1 MVIKL
6 KKLLAKNIINAVKT
20 DISQALIK
28 KVMNQFQV
36 GLIGKVGLSD
46 PAAPEHFENDFLEI
60 LTETVNSSMVVT
72 QDSVSFS
79 LRDNSKLGYD
89 GGISRPVDTMVFLLE
104 GILGEYAFLTP
115 KMYGKHMHKQGK
127 PVGRWGKG
135 ALMTRER
142 FLEEGWGKTI
152 SWSEARWGFS
162 NTGPINI
169 FEIDDSVVGD
179 IIDETIKK
187 TIKEFAAQLRAEHGK
202 K

>member
-6 KKLLAKNIINAVKT
+6 KKLLVKNVINAVRT
-20 DISQALIK
+20 DIANALIK
-28 KVMNQFQV
+28 KVMEQFHI
-36 GLIGKVGLSD
+36 GLIGKVSLDD
-46 PAAPEHFENDFLEI
+46 PAAPEHFEGDFLEI

-72 QDSVSFS
+72 QDGISFS

-89 GGISRPVDTMVFLLE
+89 GDISRPVDTMVFLLE

-115 KMYGKHMHKQGK
+115 KMYGKRMHKQGK

-142 FLEEGWGKTI
+142 FLEEGWDKTI

-169 FEIDDSVVGD
+169 FEIDDSIVGD

-187 TIKEFAAQLRAEHGK
+187 TIKEFSAQLRAEHGK

>member
-1 MVIKL
+1 MIFKL
-6 KKLLAKNIINAVKT
+6 KKLLVKNVINAVKT
-20 DISQALIK
+20 DISQVLIK

-36 GLIGKVGLSD
+36 ELIGKVDLSD
-46 PAAPEHFENDFLEI
+46 PAAPEHFENDFLKI

-89 GGISRPVDTMVFLLE
+89 GDISRPVDTMVFLME

-115 KMYGKHMHKQGK
+115 KMYGKHMHKRGK

-135 ALMTRER
+135 ALMMKER
-142 FLEEGWGKTI
+142 FFEDGWDKTL
-152 SWSEARWGFS
+152 SWSEVRWGFS

-169 FEIDDSVVGD
+169 FEIDDSIVGD

-187 TIKEFAAQLRAEHGK
+187 TIKEFAAQLRAEHGNK
-202 K
+202 

>member
-6 KKLLAKNIINAVKT
+6 KKLLVKNIINAVKT

-28 KVMNQFQV
+28 RIMSQFQV
-36 GLIGKVGLSD
+36 GLIGKVDLSD

-89 GGISRPVDTMVFLLE
+89 GDISRPVDTMVFLLE

-115 KMYGKHMHKQGK
+115 KMYGKHMHKRGK
-127 PVGRWGKG
+127 PIGRWGKG
-135 ALMTRER
+135 ALMMKER
-142 FLEEGWGKTI
+142 FFEDGWDKTF
-152 SWSEARWGFS
+152 SWSEVRWGFS

-179 IIDETIKK
+179 KCCW
-187 TIKEFAAQLRAEHGK
+187 
-202 K
+202 